1 MNHSAA
7 LTDDCGWHS
16 AHSSHSRY
24 FNGVENRNGN
34 NGKDHGW
41 KKVTNLK
48 KQRRHELKGIAG
60 SVQQQEGEKNG
71 AKESGAAAEF
81 KGFQAL
87 ETEAAERRNRLEA
100 RIAAALAA
108 GESGEEE
115 PNAEAGEHQPEEA
128 NGTVVAGEVKKSKPK
143 KANKPKVT
151 VADAA
156 AAIDPSDLS
165 TFLADI
171 TESFASVPD
180 VQLMRCADYFAHA
193 FASITSAQFAWNKI
207 LRESPVAKTIE
218 VPLCYIPENV
228 SKMMGDWLA
237 QRPVEALSKFVLWLL
252 KEVLEDSQ
260 SQQSGSHKGPKA
272 VPQPSRKTK
281 VGVLVLLAIALRRRP
296 DLLHQQAGT
305 VRSQFQGQDKLPTL
319 VWMYGQVAQGDLV
332 SGMYLWVQNL
342 LPFAVGKFST
352 PFSRDIVLQFV
363 ESVLFANLKKARPVL
378 LNGHLRKGERL
389 VPPLSLDLVMRV
401 SFPAD
406 STVTKATERFQS
418 IYPVVREL
426 ALAGKFRSKAT
437 RAVAQQLLPLSLAA
451 LSEDVETLSLEA
463 YNNFSWCL
471 SQNPECY
478 KQWEKLYLENQK
490 ASSYVLSHL
499 LNDWK
504 DAVARLTP
512 LSDLHR
518 TLQAFR
524 TKHKH
529 LLQTAKQSPELEAQL
544 KAADRTCK
552 ALEGKMSWVPS
563 CAKATLTIAVGVS
576 MAYAFYLISP
586 DVNPWKWDG
595 WLLLSKTHP
604 FI

>member
-1 MNHSAA
+1 
-7 LTDDCGWHS
+7 
-16 AHSSHSRY
+16 
-24 FNGVENRNGN
+24 
-34 NGKDHGW
+34 
-41 KKVTNLK
+41 
-48 KQRRHELKGIAG
+48 
-60 SVQQQEGEKNG
+60 
-71 AKESGAAAEF
+71 
-81 KGFQAL
+81 
-87 ETEAAERRNRLEA
+87 
-100 RIAAALAA
+100 
-108 GESGEEE
+108 
-115 PNAEAGEHQPEEA
+115 
-128 NGTVVAGEVKKSKPK
+128 
-143 KANKPKVT
+143 
-151 VADAA
+151 
-156 AAIDPSDLS
+156 
-165 TFLADI
+165 
-171 TESFASVPD
+171 
-180 VQLMRCADYFAHA
+180 MRCADYFARA
-193 FASITSAQFAWNKI
+193 FASVTSAQFAWNKI

-237 QRPVEALSKFVLWLL
+237 QRPVEALSKFMLWLL

-260 SQQSGSHKGPKA
+260 SQQSGSHKGAKA
-272 VPQPSRKTK
+272 IPQPSGKTK

-319 VWMYGQVAQGDLV
+319 VWTYGQVAQGDLV

-352 PFSRDIVLQFV
+352 PSSRDIVLQFV

-389 VPPLSLDLVMRV
+389 VPPLSLDLVMRA

-426 ALAGKFRSKAT
+426 ALAGTFRSKAT

-490 ASSYVLSHL
+490 ASNYVLSHL

-512 LSDLHR
+512 VSDLRR

-552 ALEGKMSWVPS
+552 ALAGKMSWVPA
-563 CAKATLTIAVGVS
+563 CAKASLTIAVGVS

>member
-1 MNHSAA
+1 MATEGSDVDSSGVLDN
-7 LTDDCGWHS
+7 GG
-16 AHSSHSRY
+16 SHS
-24 FNGVENRNGN
+24 NGVENKNGN

-41 KKVTNLK
+41 KKVTNVK
-48 KQRRHELKGIAG
+48 KQRRHELKGITG

-71 AKESGAAAEF
+71 AKEAGAAAEF

-87 ETEAAERRNRLEA
+87 ETEAAERRSRTEA

-115 PNAEAGEHQPEEA
+115 PNAEAGEHQPEA
-128 NGTVVAGEVKKSKPK
+128 NGTVVAGEVKRSKPK

-180 VQLMRCADYFAHA
+180 VQLMRCADYFARA

-237 QRPVEALSKFVLWLL
+237 QRPVEALSKFMLWLL

-272 VPQPSRKTK
+272 IPQPSGKTK

-342 LPFAVGKFST
+342 LPFAVGKSST
-352 PFSRDIVLQFV
+352 PSSRDIVLQFV

-389 VPPLSLDLVMRV
+389 VPPLSLDLVMRA

-406 STVTKATERFQS
+406 ATVTKATERFQS

-426 ALAGKFRSKAT
+426 ALAGTFRSKAT

-490 ASSYVLSHL
+490 ASNYVLSHL

-504 DAVARLTP
+504 DTVGRLAP
-512 LSDLHR
+512 LSDLRR

-529 LLQTAKQSPELEAQL
+529 LLQTPKQSPELEAQL

-563 CAKATLTIAVGVS
+563 CAKASLTIAVGVS